1 LEPGKSDQY
10 QEDADRRDK
19 AIAMD
24 KSWRPQLIKRKPPYS
39 LPEPGSES
47 RTWQKDQA
55 RRYGEMQV
63 ALGNIEVSP
72 KPETG
77 TSKPCRPK
85 KSHKIQSRPS
95 VNIAG
100 ISPAAFQIN
109 LRKKENLFFTISFFE
124 IDKELES
131 RQEDEFVP
139 GEQQPG
145 ETELQWL
152 ARVLPEEFKDFADV
166 FSKEASNVL
175 PPYRP
180 YNHKI
185 QIDDPKG
192 PESLGYSP
200 LRQQSTYEL

>member
-24 KSWRPQLIKRKPPYS
+24 KSWRPQLMKRKPPHS

-47 RTWQKDQA
+47 HTWQKDQA

-77 TSKPCRPK
+77 TSKPYRPK
-85 KSHKIQSRPS
+85 ESHKIQSRPS
-95 VNIAG
+95 VNITG

-109 LRKKENLFFTISFFE
+109 LRKKENLFFTTSFFE

-139 GEQQPG
+139 GEQ
-145 ETELQWL
+145 
-152 ARVLPEEFKDFADV
+152 
-166 FSKEASNVL
+166 
-175 PPYRP
+175 
-180 YNHKI
+180 
-185 QIDDPKG
+185 
-192 PESLGYSP
+192 
-200 LRQQSTYEL
+200 